1 MNVYTGLLFLQGHIA
16 DPGLF
21 VEPVH
26 FGPSFGNKVANA
38 RAARERWEAGDPLVL
53 EDGSVPVEAGIKEA

>member
-1 MNVYTGLLFLQGHIA
+1 MNVYTGLLFLQGHIV
-16 DPGLF
+16 DPGPF
-21 VEPVH
+21 AEPAR

-53 EDGSVPVEAGIKEA
+53 EDGSVPVEPDIKAA